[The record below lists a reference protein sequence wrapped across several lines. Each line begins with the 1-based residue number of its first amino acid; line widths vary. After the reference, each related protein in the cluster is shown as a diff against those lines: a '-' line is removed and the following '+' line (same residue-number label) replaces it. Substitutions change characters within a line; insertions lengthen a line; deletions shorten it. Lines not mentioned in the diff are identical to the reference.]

1 MRFCLLLTVFAF
13 LYCPADLPAQ
23 SVGKR
28 PSIGLTLSGGGAKGL
43 AHIGILKAIDSAGLK
58 IDYIT
63 GTSMGSIVGAL
74 YAAGYSGS
82 DLEKITR
89 KVEWEILLSNSSSLR
104 ALVMQEKEE
113 YNKYAFELP
122 WSKKNFQLPSGILES
137 EELWLKF
144 SELFFPVYKVKDFS
158 KFSIPFKCIATDIA
172 SGEAV
177 MMDKGEIVTAIRSSM
192 AIPTVFTAVEQD
204 GRKLV
209 DGGIVRNFPVQDV
222 INMGATFVIG
232 SNVSTGL
239 LPKEKLNNALQI
251 LTQIAFFKEAETAKK
266 EIGLCNIYI
275 PIPLDNYNTASFNRS
290 NEIISIGLEEGKKLY
305 PVFKRLA
312 DSLDS
317 IYGPVHIE
325 KERLPRVDS
334 IKITSAEIIGLQNT
348 SEAFFVHMM
357 GFYDNRYYT
366 SDKIAKMVRKVFGTR
381 YYKRILYRLETAPDE
396 SVRIIFTVEENP
408 RSFAKVGLHYN
419 KFTGIGLIANFT
431 IRNFLVQH
439 SRSFATISIG
449 EKFRIK
455 GEHLQYL
462 GRSKAVAAIASTQY
476 EFLDI
481 PTFTNYKKDGEYRQD
496 YFKADFRMQY
506 SSNRKFTVGSGT
518 RFEWINYKP
527 SIVTPFELRG
537 KNDYVNSYIYIG
549 INTLDRPVLPRR
561 GLRIDGELGLVYN
574 QSPDVE
580 IFINGQQVNPDSIG
594 IRFNDYHR
602 LSFNLEAYVPI
613 SRRTTFITQF
623 QLGMNFN
630 YDQNIFN
637 DFVIGGIT
645 RMFRNQ
651 ILFAGLE
658 EGSFF
663 TPSVAAVQIGLR
675 VNVTNNFYLCGRT
688 NSLVNNF
695 ISPDNRLKRPNFL
708 SGHSATLGYN
718 FALGPL
724 EISAMYNDQS
734 RKITPYFNLGIP
746 F

>member
-1 MRFCLLLTVFAF
+1 
-13 LYCPADLPAQ
+13 
-23 SVGKR
+23 
-28 PSIGLTLSGGGAKGL
+28 
-43 AHIGILKAIDSAGLK
+43 
-58 IDYIT
+58 
-63 GTSMGSIVGAL
+63 
-74 YAAGYSGS
+74 
-82 DLEKITR
+82 
-89 KVEWEILLSNSSSLR
+89 
-104 ALVMQEKEE
+104 
-113 YNKYAFELP
+113 
-122 WSKKNFQLPSGILES
+122 
-137 EELWLKF
+137 
-144 SELFFPVYKVKDFS
+144 
-158 KFSIPFKCIATDIA
+158 
-172 SGEAV
+172 
-177 MMDKGEIVTAIRSSM
+177 
-192 AIPTVFTAVEQD
+192 
-204 GRKLV
+204 
-209 DGGIVRNFPVQDV
+209 
-222 INMGATFVIG
+222 
-232 SNVSTGL
+232 
-239 LPKEKLNNALQI
+239 
-251 LTQIAFFKEAETAKK
+251 
-266 EIGLCNIYI
+266 
-275 PIPLDNYNTASFNRS
+275 
-290 NEIISIGLEEGKKLY
+290 
-305 PVFKRLA
+305 
-312 DSLDS
+312 
-317 IYGPVHIE
+317 
-325 KERLPRVDS
+325 
-334 IKITSAEIIGLQNT
+334 
-348 SEAFFVHMM
+348 
-357 GFYDNRYYT
+357 
-366 SDKIAKMVRKVFGTR
+366 
-381 YYKRILYRLETAPDE
+381 
-396 SVRIIFTVEENP
+396 
-408 RSFAKVGLHYN
+408 
-419 KFTGIGLIANFT
+419 
-431 IRNFLVQH
+431 
-439 SRSFATISIG
+439 
-449 EKFRIK
+449 
-455 GEHLQYL
+455 
-462 GRSKAVAAIASTQY
+462 
-476 EFLDI
+476 
-481 PTFTNYKKDGEYRQD
+481 
-496 YFKADFRMQY
+496 MQY

-663 TPSVAAVQIGLR
+663 TPSVAAIQIGLR